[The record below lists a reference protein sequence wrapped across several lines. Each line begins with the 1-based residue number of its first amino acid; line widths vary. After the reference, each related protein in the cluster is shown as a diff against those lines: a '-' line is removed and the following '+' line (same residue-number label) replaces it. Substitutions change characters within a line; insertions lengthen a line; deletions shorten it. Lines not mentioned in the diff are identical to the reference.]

1 MLRGLHL
8 RLTLLYLL
16 AALLLVILIGGSSY
30 YLLQHYFQSS
40 TDLALQH
47 KMATV
52 FRMYGVPLPPEL
64 ITAEQAWNTSQAR
77 LAPFTPAVPVVQKQA
92 GNEGEG
98 ENTEE
103 GAENS
108 YDAELAA
115 IFVLPIGASGE
126 LVNNPNPYPLPMAP
140 NLEAG
145 SIALVRGYDWR
156 TTRLADGTPVRL
168 LTYRLSVPG
177 LPAWVQL
184 GRLLNDQERVLGQ
197 LFTGLLTLGA
207 VSILL
212 LGAAS
217 WWLAGR
223 SLLPA
228 QKAWDQQQTF
238 VANAGHELRT
248 PLTLIRA
255 GVEVA
260 MRNQTGGEQKALF
273 KDILQECDHMARL
286 VEDLLLLSR
295 LDSARLKLEHQSIV
309 LPDFLPEILRQVERL
324 AEKRE
329 IHVGLNQAQGKVW
342 GDPTRLRQ
350 VLLILLDNALRYTP
364 GGGQIQVATQLKGQM
379 VHLTVSD
386 NGPGIP
392 AEHLQH
398 VFERFYQVENTRADE
413 PRGNGLGLSIAKALV
428 EAQGGTIRLESH
440 VGGGTQVLL
449 ALPGADAQ
457 N

>member
-52 FRMYGVPLPPEL
+52 FQMYGVPLPPDL
-64 ITAEQAWNTSQAR
+64 ITAEQAWNASQAR
-77 LAPFTPAVPVVQKQA
+77 LAPFTSAVPVVQKQA
-92 GNEGEG
+92 DDEGDG
-98 ENTEE
+98 ENMGES
-103 GAENS
+103 AENF

-126 LVNNPNPYPLPMAP
+126 LVNNPNSYPLPMAP

-145 SIALVRGYDWR
+145 STALVRGYDWR
-156 TTRLADGTPVRL
+156 TTRLVDGTPVRL

-184 GRLLNDQERVLGQ
+184 GRLLNDQARVLGQ
-197 LFTGLLTLGA
+197 LLTGLLTLGA
-207 VSILL
+207 TSILL

-295 LDSARLKLEHQSIV
+295 LDSGRLQLEHQLIA
-309 LPDFLPEILRQVERL
+309 LPNFLSEILRQVERL

-329 IHVGLNQAQGKVW
+329 IHVSLNQAQGKVW

-350 VLLILLDNALRYTP
+350 VLLILLDNALRYTHA
-364 GGGQIQVATQLKGQM
+364 GGHIQVATQLQGQM
-379 VHLTVSD
+379 VHIIVTD
-386 NGPGIP
+386 DGYGIP
-392 AEHLQH
+392 AEHLPH
-398 VFERFYQVENTRADE
+398 VFERFYQVENTRTDE

-428 EAQGGTIRLESH
+428 EAQGGTIRLESR
-440 VGGGTQVLL
+440 VGEGTQVIL
-449 ALPGADAQ
+449 ALLGADVQ
-457 N
+457 D

>member
-52 FRMYGVPLPPEL
+52 FQMYGVSLPPEL
-64 ITAEQAWNTSQAR
+64 ITAEQAWNASQAR
-77 LAPFTPAVPVVQKQA
+77 LAPFTPAIPVMQKQA
-92 GNEGEG
+92 GDEG
-98 ENTEE
+98 ENMGE

-145 SIALVRGYDWR
+145 STALVRGYDWR
-156 TTRLADGTPVRL
+156 TTRLVDGTPVRL
-168 LTYRLSVPG
+168 LTYRLFVPG

-197 LFTGLLTLGA
+197 LLTGLLTLGA
-207 VSILL
+207 ASILL

-260 MRNQTGGEQKALF
+260 MRNHTGGEQKTLF
-273 KDILQECDHMARL
+273 KDIMQECDHMARL

-295 LDSARLKLEHQSIV
+295 LDAGRLQLEHQLIV

-329 IHVGLNQAQGKVW
+329 IHVSLNQAQGKVW

-350 VLLILLDNALRYTP
+350 VLLILLDNALRYTRA
-364 GGGQIQVATQLKGQM
+364 GGHIQGATQLQGQM
-379 VHLTVSD
+379 VHIIVTD
-386 NGPGIP
+386 NGHGIP
-392 AEHLQH
+392 VEHLPH
-398 VFERFYQVENTRADE
+398 VFERFYQVENTRTDE

-428 EAQGGTIRLESH
+428 EAQGGTIRLDSR
-440 VGGGTQVLL
+440 VGEGTQVIL
-449 ALPGADAQ
+449 ALPGADTQ
-457 N
+457 D